1 MSVQVMKKMIMQFEN
16 SPAMG
21 QWNRERERERER
33 DRQTDRQTERESVRY
48 FMCSWK
54 KESEVNRLS
63 VFVLLM
69 FLFLL
74 RKESLKSECDSKE
87 IESDDSGVWLYMC
100 V

>member
-1 MSVQVMKKMIMQFEN
+1 
-16 SPAMG
+16 
-21 QWNRERERERER
+21 
-33 DRQTDRQTERESVRY
+33 
-48 FMCSWK
+48 MCSWK

-63 VFVLLM
+63 VFVFLM